1 MTKIKDYSQDSSIN
15 DADKLIGTDSTDNST
30 KTFSV
35 GSLIGYVNTE
45 PTSISAKS
53 GSSVT
58 IPAGTS
64 RIVLLTESS
73 GDITVSLHDATDLN
87 GSIYSFVAVNGNN
100 IVLEPDGT
108 STIDGLSSKTVTE
121 GTIVSYD
128 GNWYTL

>member
-1 MTKIKDYSQDSSIN
+1 MTKIKDYTQDSSIN
-15 DADKLIGTDSTDNST
+15 DADKLLGTDSTDNST

-64 RIVLLTESS
+64 RVVLLTEST
-73 GDITVSLHDATDLN
+73 GDITISLHDATDLN
-87 GSIYSFVAVNGNN
+87 GSIYSFIAVNGNS
-100 IVLEPDGT
+100 IVIDPDG
-108 STIDGLSSKTVTE
+108 SATIDGLSTKTVSL
-121 GTIVSYD
+121 GTIVAYD

>member
-1 MTKIKDYSQDSSIN
+1 MTKIKDYSQDPSIN
-15 DADKLIGTDSTDNST
+15 NADKLIGTDSTDNST

-58 IPAGTS
+58 IPSGTS
-64 RIVLLTESS
+64 RVVLLTETS

-87 GSIYSFVAVNGNN
+87 GSIYSLVSVNGNS
-100 IVLEPDGT
+100 IVIEPDG
-108 STIDGLSSKTVTE
+108 SATIDGLSTKTVDSA
-121 GTIVSYD
+121 TIVAYN